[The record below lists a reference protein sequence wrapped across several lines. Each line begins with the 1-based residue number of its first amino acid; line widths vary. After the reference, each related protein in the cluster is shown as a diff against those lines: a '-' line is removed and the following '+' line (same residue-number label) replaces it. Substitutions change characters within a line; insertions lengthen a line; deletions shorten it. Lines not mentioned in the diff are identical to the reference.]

1 MSTSKL
7 YAFQEWLEAKIS
19 AVLPDGIE
27 VLCRRKG
34 NIESDISNALASIGI
49 SVVVEPPLPIA
60 WSKSYILKA
69 ETVESE
75 IHIIE
80 NVLLQNTEESAYTLL
95 ETIAKALHE
104 ERCDELGGAVITLG
118 SVQDLSP
125 ADEPIIHFL
134 LPIQNSL
141 NL

>member
-7 YAFQEWLEAKIS
+7 YAFQEWLETKIS
-19 AVLPDGIE
+19 AILPDGIE

-49 SVVVEPPLPIA
+49 AVVVEPPLPIA

-95 ETIAKALHE
+95 ETLSKALHE

-118 SVQDLSP
+118 TVQDLSP

>member
-19 AVLPDGIE
+19 AILPDDIE

-34 NIESDISNALASIGI
+34 NIESDISNALSSIGI
-49 SVVVEPPLPIA
+49 SVVVEPPLPLA

-69 ETVESE
+69 DTVETE

-95 ETIAKALHE
+95 ETLAKALHE
-104 ERCDELGGAVITLG
+104 ERCDGLGGAVITLG
-118 SVQDLSP
+118 EVQDLSP

>member
-7 YAFQEWLEAKIS
+7 YAFQEWLEGKIS
-19 AVLPDGIE
+19 AILPEGVE

-34 NIESDISNALASIGI
+34 NIESDISNALTSIGL

-69 ETVESE
+69 ETVETE

-80 NVLLQNTEESAYTLL
+80 NVPLQNTEESAYTLL

-118 SVQDLSP
+118 EVRDESP
-125 ADEPIIHFL
+125 ADEPVIHFV
-134 LPIQNSL
+134 LPLTNSL

>member
-7 YAFQEWLEAKIS
+7 YAFQEWLEGKI
-19 AVLPDGIE
+19 AAILPEGVE

-34 NIESDISNALASIGI
+34 NVENDISNALTSIGL

-69 ETVESE
+69 DTVETE

-118 SVQDLSP
+118 EVRDESP
-125 ADEPIIHFL
+125 ADEPIIHFV

>member
-7 YAFQEWLEAKIS
+7 YAFQEWLEGKIS
-19 AVLPDGIE
+19 ALLPEGVE

-34 NIESDISNALASIGI
+34 NVENDISNALTSIGL

-69 ETVESE
+69 DTVETE

-118 SVQDLSP
+118 EVRDESP
-125 ADEPIIHFL
+125 ADEPIIHFV

>member
-1 MSTSKL
+1 MNNSKL
-7 YAFQEWLEAKIS
+7 YAFQEWLEGKI
-19 AVLPDGIE
+19 AAILPEGVE

-34 NIESDISNALASIGI
+34 NIESDISNALTSIGL

-69 ETVESE
+69 DTVETE

-118 SVQDLSP
+118 EVRDESP
-125 ADEPIIHFL
+125 ADEPIIHFV
-134 LPIQNSL
+134 LPLTNSL

>member
-7 YAFQEWLEAKIS
+7 YAFQEWLEGKIS
-19 AVLPDGIE
+19 ALLPEGVE

-34 NIESDISNALASIGI
+34 NIESDISNALTSIGL

-69 ETVESE
+69 ETVETE

-118 SVQDLSP
+118 EVRDESP
-125 ADEPIIHFL
+125 ADEPVIHFV
-134 LPIQNSL
+134 LPLTNSL

>member
-7 YAFQEWLEAKIS
+7 YAFQEWLEGKIS
-19 AVLPDGIE
+19 ALLPEGVE

-34 NIESDISNALASIGI
+34 NVENDISNALTSIGL

-69 ETVESE
+69 DTVETE

-118 SVQDLSP
+118 NVQDLSP
-125 ADEPIIHFL
+125 TDEPVIHFM

>member
-7 YAFQEWLEAKIS
+7 YAFQEWLEGKIS
-19 AVLPDGIE
+19 AILPEGVE

-34 NIESDISNALASIGI
+34 NIESDISNALTSIGL
-49 SVVVEPPLPIA
+49 SVVVEPPLPLV

-69 ETVESE
+69 DTVETE

-118 SVQDLSP
+118 EVRDESP
-125 ADEPIIHFL
+125 ADEPIIHFV

>member
-7 YAFQEWLEAKIS
+7 YAFQEWLEGKIS
-19 AVLPDGIE
+19 AILPEGVE

-34 NIESDISNALASIGI
+34 NIESDISNALTSIGL

-69 ETVESE
+69 DTVETE

-118 SVQDLSP
+118 EVRDESP
-125 ADEPIIHFL
+125 ADEPIIHFV

>member
-1 MSTSKL
+1 MNNSKL
-7 YAFQEWLEAKIS
+7 YAFQEWLEGKI
-19 AVLPDGIE
+19 AAILPEGVE

-34 NIESDISNALASIGI
+34 NVENDISNALTSIGL

-69 ETVESE
+69 DTVETE

-118 SVQDLSP
+118 EVRDESP
-125 ADEPIIHFL
+125 ADEPIIHFV
-134 LPIQNSL
+134 LPLTNSL

>member
-7 YAFQEWLEAKIS
+7 YAFQEWLEAKI
-19 AVLPDGIE
+19 AAILPEGVE

-34 NIESDISNALASIGI
+34 NVENDISNALTSIGL

-69 ETVESE
+69 DTVETE

-118 SVQDLSP
+118 EVRDESP
-125 ADEPIIHFL
+125 ADEPIIHFV
-134 LPIQNSL
+134 LPLTNSL

>member
-34 NIESDISNALASIGI
+34 NIESDISNALTSIGL

-69 ETVESE
+69 DTVETE

-80 NVLLQNTEESAYTLL
+80 NVLLQNTKESAYTLL

-118 SVQDLSP
+118 EVRDESP
-125 ADEPIIHFL
+125 ADEPIIHFV
-134 LPIQNSL
+134 LPLTNSL

>member
-7 YAFQEWLEAKIS
+7 YAFQEWLEGKIS
-19 AVLPDGIE
+19 AILSEGVE

-34 NIESDISNALASIGI
+34 NIESDISNALTSIGL

-69 ETVESE
+69 DTVETE

-118 SVQDLSP
+118 EVRDESP
-125 ADEPIIHFL
+125 ADEPIIHFV
-134 LPIQNSL
+134 LPLTNSL

>member
-7 YAFQEWLEAKIS
+7 YSFQEWLEGKIS
-19 AVLPDGIE
+19 ALLPEGVE

-34 NIESDISNALASIGI
+34 NIESDISNALTSIGL
-49 SVVVEPPLPIA
+49 SVVVEPPLPIT
-60 WSKSYILKA
+60 WSKSYVLKA
-69 ETVESE
+69 DTVETE

-118 SVQDLSP
+118 EVRDESP
-125 ADEPIIHFL
+125 ADEPVIHFV
-134 LPIQNSL
+134 LPLTNSL

>member
-7 YAFQEWLEAKIS
+7 YAFQEWLEGKIS
-19 AVLPDGIE
+19 ALLPEGVE

-34 NIESDISNALASIGI
+34 NIESDISNALTSIGL

-69 ETVESE
+69 ETVETE
-75 IHIIE
+75 IHMIE
-80 NVLLQNTEESAYTLL
+80 TVLLQNTEESAYTLL

-118 SVQDLSP
+118 EVRDESP
-125 ADEPIIHFL
+125 ADEPVIHFV
-134 LPIQNSL
+134 LPLTNSL

>member
-34 NIESDISNALASIGI
+34 NIENDISNALTSIGL

-69 ETVESE
+69 DTVETE

-118 SVQDLSP
+118 EVRDESP
-125 ADEPIIHFL
+125 ADEPIIHFV
-134 LPIQNSL
+134 LPLTNSL